1 MRVAVTGANGFVG
14 RRLIEALV
22 LGGHNV
28 RALVRHPDA
37 SLADYPI
44 EIIAT
49 GAIESIDD
57 WRPYLTGIDTVVHL
71 AARAHLDAK
80 DMLDMARIRAV
91 NTDATLRL
99 CRSAAKRNIGHF
111 ISLSSV
117 SVNGERSTP
126 DHPFSATSPL
136 APTTAYAS
144 SKADAETGLQAIHN
158 DSKMPI
164 SILRPPVIYGEGAR
178 GNFQQLCA
186 LTFKAPALPLASLK
200 AKRAMID
207 VKNLGDALA
216 QLVSHPAAGLN
227 AYPVSDAD
235 SFSLPELI
243 RLIGEGV
250 GKTPIL
256 LPMPAFA
263 LKTAAALAG
272 KSGAFRK
279 AAEPLSIDMSDF
291 CKTFSWTPPF
301 AAGERIVAAARFFA
315 QNKGK

>member
-22 LGGHNV
+22 LGGHKV

-37 SLADYPI
+37 ALADYPI

-80 DMLDMARIRAV
+80 DMLDMARVRAV

-126 DHPFSATSPL
+126 AHPFSSRSPL
-136 APTTAYAS
+136 APTTPYAQ
-144 SKADAETGLQAIHN
+144 SKADAETGLQAIHT
-158 DSKMPI
+158 DTQMPI
-164 SILRPPVIYGEGAR
+164 SILRPPLIYGEGAR

-186 LTFKAPALPLASLK
+186 LVMKAPALPLASLH

-207 VKNLGDALA
+207 VKNLADALA
-216 QLVSHPAAGLN
+216 QLVAQPASGLSL
-227 AYPVSDAD
+227 YPVRDAE
-235 SFSLPELI
+235 SFSLPELV

-250 GKTPIL
+250 GRTPTL

-263 LKTAAALAG
+263 LKTLAKLAG
-272 KSGAFRK
+272 KSGAYRK
-279 AAEPLSIDMSDF
+279 AAEPLAIDMSNF
-291 CKTFSWTPPF
+291 CERFHWMPPF
-301 AAGERIVAAARFFA
+301 AASARLVAAARFYA
-315 QNKGK
+315 ENSVK